1 MWRTIQI
8 FRVASSHGSQ
18 NESRTDS
25 FETTGLGSKQHVFQ
39 VWTSCAL
46 QLLTGLVDYN
56 SWLLFESLRVLRIID
71 NRCLTPR
78 EVVICYVISFC
89 WWLRF
94 YDMFSVS
101 LSGPFFGTDCHKIKT
116 QGKDKSGMYWLD
128 SDGGSHSNAFQAYC
142 DMMSYNGGWTMCYT
156 TDEYVKPRT
165 EVTYNA
171 SFPYGTVG
179 YRSNCNNIP
188 VSSQSPVVTCPNPFN
203 YQG

>member
-8 FRVASSHGSQ
+8 FRVASSHGRQ

-94 YDMFSVS
+94 YDMFSIS
-101 LSGPFFGTDCHKIKT
+101 LSGPFFGTDCHKIKSRVKIKAVCT
-116 QGKDKSGMYWLD
+116 
-128 SDGGSHSNAFQAYC
+128 
-142 DMMSYNGGWTMCYT
+142 GWTRMEEAIPTHSRPIVIWCHT
-156 TDEYVKPRT
+156 MEDGPCVTLLMNMSNPGLRSHTMPLFLMELSAT
-165 EVTYNA
+165 EVTA
-171 SFPYGTVG
+171 TT
-179 YRSNCNNIP
+179 
-188 VSSQSPVVTCPNPFN
+188 SQ
-203 YQG
+203 